1 MRRRSHVSNLV
12 ADLSYKLFSTAA
24 RERGHGLRA
33 NENSAEFCVTLCVT
47 RMGKN
52 VQIRDYA

>member
-1 MRRRSHVSNLV
+1 LVSASNLV
-12 ADLSYKLFSTAA
+12 ADLSRKLFSTAA

-33 NENSAEFCVTLCVT
+33 NKNSAEFCVTRV
-47 RMGKN
+47 GKN